1 MNISIDALRQPN
13 GLTLGQNSNCAIL
26 REHLSKLGIKVEVST
41 EMITYEQDEDGVTA
55 TLEVNGNEEKVRAKF
70 LLGTDGAKG
79 PTRRTAGINFIGETK
94 EIRAVIGDVEL
105 SHLEGAGKAMNRQVS
120 VLRPIFS

>member
-1 MNISIDALRQPN
+1 M
-13 GLTLGQNSNCAIL
+13 
-26 REHLSKLGIKVEVST
+26 
-41 EMITYEQDEDGVTA
+41 TA
-55 TLEVNGNEEKVRAKF
+55 TLKVNGNEEKVRAKF

-79 PTRRTAGINFIGETK
+79 PTRRTAGINFVGETK

-120 VLRPIFS
+120 VLRPIFL